1 MHIEKLS
8 DADKAYLA
16 QFDSIVRLSL
26 NQTKLK
32 SLQNL
37 PDKVALVRIELAENQ
52 ITGSELQH
60 LNKYA
65 ETLTTLKL
73 ASNKIATFEDV
84 KSLATLKH
92 LKNLDLENNPITKLA
107 GYREKMF

>member
-1 MHIEKLS
+1 
-8 DADKAYLA
+8 
-16 QFDSIVRLSL
+16 
-26 NQTKLK
+26 
-32 SLQNL
+32 
-37 PDKVALVRIELAENQ
+37 
-52 ITGSELQH
+52 